1 MSCKAARTFK
11 AARKSGATARSF
23 ADRLCRGLQ
32 PPALALAVAL
42 SCLSIGTQFARA
54 EPVRGEATLTAQS
67 GYARMVLQFQED
79 IPTEVTVAGAI
90 LVIQFGKP
98 VAVPIDLLADSVPAY
113 VGSVRRDPDGTA
125 IRMAL
130 TQKVRVNVMTAGE
143 RVFIDL
149 LPEKWTG
156 LPPALPAEVVKELSD
171 RAIAAERALRIQKM
185 ADEAKKRPPVRVR
198 ASVQPTFVRFVF
210 EIPDGVS
217 VSSSLGADKFSLAFT
232 SQLTFDLADAKIA
245 MPANIQS
252 ITQKIDGETSRVDI
266 ALIGEADVHA
276 FREEKNYV
284 VDVAFEQGQK
294 SKAARSLPKALST
307 PADKAVEIVPP
318 TSQQIAQQ
326 MAKPADTVQSEVKS
340 PEAKSPDAKS
350 SEIAPSEAKTSD
362 AKLSDNKPSDNKP
375 PVADVKA
382 EATPPKPEITA
393 PSATAPVVA
402 AAVDA
407 PAKMPAA
414 SPPSVPAKA
423 PQPDRPAMTPAAGV
437 TVDARLTSDD
447 FRLTFPFT
455 SPTPA
460 AVFRRSD
467 SIWLVFDTDQP
478 IDARAIKRE
487 GSWIVADAIPVDLP
501 KGRALQIRLNRPQ
514 LATVVGDERAWTLI
528 LADKAQSPPQP
539 LSAMRNMADP
549 SRASVGVSLAKPGQV
564 HRFSDPDA
572 GDVLLVMTAGGPA
585 RGFMKRQDFV
595 EFALLESIHGVVVQQ
610 KSDDLTAGISSD
622 TLILSRPG
630 GLTLSTA
637 MTAPDRATSVVRPV
651 FDVTEWRTFQN
662 AEFIPTRNKLLTA
675 ASMATGSARMPAHVD
690 LARFYLA
697 RGMNVEAKGI
707 LDLALA
713 EVKPGEEDAAALT
726 VHAVASTLAGRSELA
741 LADLANP
748 AVAVNIDSQLW
759 KALALARLQ
768 KWADAREK
776 FKNVEF
782 AITALPVDLQRT
794 VVAEAFRASLE
805 VRDYP
810 GATVR
815 SDDLEVLGAGP
826 NQAASIAVLRGRLAE
841 ALGRDQDALAA
852 FAAAAGSE
860 DRPAASE
867 AKVREI
873 ALRQKREEITDDDA
887 QRDLEVLAATWRGDS
902 TEVKTLSMLTRLYAA
917 KARYPETFAAAFR
930 AIQLEP
936 NSEASR
942 KLQDE
947 ASVLFEQ
954 IYNGAKGDDLQPVEA
969 LAMFYEFRDLTPIG
983 RRGDEMIRR
992 LADRLVGVDLLD
1004 QASQLL
1010 QYQIDHRL
1018 EGSARAQVASRLAMV
1033 YLMNRK
1039 PERAIA
1045 ALRTT
1050 RIADLA
1056 GEIRQQRLLLEA
1068 RAQTDIGRHDL
1079 ALDIISNV
1087 SGREAIRLRS
1097 DIYWASRRWRES
1109 AEQIE
1114 LLYGDRWRDFQPLS
1128 ATEKSDVI
1136 RAAIGYALAEDA
1148 IGLARFR
1155 EKYNPKMDG
1164 GNDRAAFDL
1173 AAKPARANSA
1183 DFARIAKM
1191 AATIDTLD
1199 GFLREM
1205 RIRFPDAM
1213 ARAKLPPEI
1222 KTDPNPTGS
1231 LPEIIGVKKVKA
1243 AR

>member
-1 MSCKAARTFK
+1 MSRKAVLMFK
-11 AARKSGATARSF
+11 AARKSGAGVRSF
-23 ADRLCRGLQ
+23 ADRLFRGLR
-32 PPALALAVAL
+32 PAVFVGVL
-42 SCLSIGTQFARA
+42 SCITHAAFAD
-54 EPVRGEATLTAQS
+54 PIRGEATLTPQQ
-67 GYARMVLQFQED
+67 GYARLVFQFQED
-79 IPTEVTVAGAI
+79 VPTEVTVAGAI
-90 LVIQFGKP
+90 LVIQFKTP
-98 VAVPIDLLADSVPAY
+98 VAVPIDLLADAAPSY

-130 TQKVRVNVMTAGE
+130 TQKLRVNVMTAGE

-149 LPEKWTG
+149 LPEKWSG

-171 RAIAAERALRIQKM
+171 RAIAAERALRIQKT

-198 ASVQPTFVRFVF
+198 ASLQPTFVRFVF
-210 EIPDGVS
+210 EMPDGVS
-217 VSSSLGADKFSLAFT
+217 VSSSLAADKFSLSFT
-232 SQLTFDLADAKIA
+232 SPLVFDLADAKIV
-245 MPANIQS
+245 MPANIRT
-252 ITQKIDGETSRVDI
+252 INQKTDGETSRVDI

-276 FREEKNYV
+276 FREDKNYV

-294 SKAARSLPKALST
+294 PKAAARPST
-307 PADKAVEIVPP
+307 PAEKASEIVPP
-318 TSQQIAQQ
+318 TSEQIAKE
-326 MAKPADTVQSEVKS
+326 MAETRPAESKPAEIKPSEVQQ
-340 PEAKSPDAKS
+340 PEVRSVDV
-350 SEIAPSEAKTSD
+350 
-362 AKLSDNKPSDNKP
+362 KPVEVKPEVKAAEDKP
-375 PVADVKA
+375 PFISA
-382 EATPPKPEITA
+382 EMKPQA
-393 PSATAPVVA
+393 
-402 AAVDA
+402 A
-407 PAKMPAA
+407 PAKEIAA
-414 SPPSVPAKA
+414 VPSVPAAASPSPAKVTA
-423 PQPDRPAMTPAAGV
+423 LEPPAMTSAPEM

-447 FRLTFPFT
+447 FRLTFPFS

-467 SIWLVFDTDQP
+467 SVWLVFDTDQQ
-478 IDARAIKRE
+478 IDAGAIKRE
-487 GSWIVADAIPVDLP
+487 GTWIVADATVVDLP
-501 KGRALQIRLNRPQ
+501 KGKAIRIRLNRPQ
-514 LATVVGDERAWTLI
+514 LATMIGDERAWTLI
-528 LADKAQSPPQP
+528 LADKAQSPPQQ
-539 LSAMRNMADP
+539 LTATRNLTDP
-549 SRASVGVSLAKPGQV
+549 SRASVSVSLLKPGQL
-564 HRFSDPDA
+564 HRFKDPDA
-572 GDVLLVMTAGGPA
+572 GDLLLVMTAGGPA

-595 EFALLESIHGVVVQQ
+595 EFSLLESIHGVVVQQ
-610 KSDDLTAGISSD
+610 KSDDLTAGISSE
-622 TLILSRPG
+622 TLTLSRPG

-637 MTAPDRATSVVRPV
+637 MTAPERATSVVRPV
-651 FDVTEWRTFQN
+651 FDVAEWRAYQA
-662 AEFIPTRNKLLTA
+662 AEFVPTRDKLLTA
-675 ASMATGSARMPAHVD
+675 AAQATGPARMPAHID

-697 RGMNVEAKGI
+697 RGMSVEVKGV

-713 EVKPGEEDAAALT
+713 EVKPGEEEAAALT
-726 VHAVASTLAGRSELA
+726 VHAVASTLAGRSQLA
-741 LADLANP
+741 LADLGNP

-759 KALALARLQ
+759 KALALARLR
-768 KWADAREK
+768 KWTEAREK

-782 AITALPVDLQRT
+782 AITSLPVDLQRI
-794 VVAEAFRASLE
+794 VVTEAFRASLE
-805 VRDYP
+805 VKDYP
-810 GATVR
+810 GAAVR
-815 SDDLEVLGAGP
+815 SNDLDVLGAGP
-826 NQAASIAVLRGRLAE
+826 ELAASVAVLRGRLAE

-852 FAAAAGSE
+852 YAAASGSA
-860 DRPAASE
+860 DRQAASE

-873 ALRQKREEITDDDA
+873 ALRQKREEISDDDA
-887 QRDLEVLAATWRGDS
+887 LRDLETLAATWRGDS
-902 TEVKTLSMLTRLYAA
+902 IEVQTLSMLEKIYAA
-917 KARYPETFAAAFR
+917 KGRYPETFAAVRR
-930 AIQLEP
+930 ANELEP
-936 NSEASR
+936 NSEAVR
-942 KLQDE
+942 KMQDR
-947 ASVLFEQ
+947 ASTLFEQ
-954 IYNGAKGDDLQPVEA
+954 IYNGTKGDELAPVEA

-1004 QASQLL
+1004 QASELL

-1087 SGREAIRLRS
+1087 GGREAIRLRS

-1128 ATEKSDVI
+1128 PTEKSDVI

-1164 GNDRAAFDL
+1164 ESDRAAFDL
-1173 AAKPARANSA
+1173 ASKPAKANSA

-1191 AATIDTLD
+1191 AASIDTLD
-1199 GFLREM
+1199 GFLRDM
-1205 RIRFPDAM
+1205 RVRFPDAM

-1222 KTDPNPTGS
+1222 KADPNPTGS
-1231 LPEIIGVKKVKA
+1231 LPEIVGLKRVKP

>member
-23 ADRLCRGLQ
+23 ADRLCHGLQ

-42 SCLSIGTQFARA
+42 SCLFIGTQFARA

-90 LVIQFGKP
+90 LVIQFRKP

-130 TQKVRVNVMTAGE
+130 THKVRVNVMTAGE

-350 SEIAPSEAKTSD
+350 SEIAPPEAKTSD

-514 LATVVGDERAWTLI
+514 LATVVCDERAWTLI

-539 LSAMRNMADP
+539 LSATRNMADP

-954 IYNGAKGDDLQPVEA
+954 IYNGTKGDDLQPVEA